1 MAGRPAGVA
10 FNRELIIAEDAI
22 ITIAFIITIIATNLT
37 IMLAPLQDKTRLW
50 VVESCWVWVDDVVH
64 HCLYDS
70 SDIVVL
76 DIIRAWSPVVVAAG
90 RSCCSVHAWYALVCM
105 CGRLLS
111 ITTAQ
116 PGACRW
122 ERQRWPGVVDSY
134 WVWVTINDSRPLLPS
149 ASLLAGLTQWW
160 ELYLVAMGLVT
171 VANTGS
177 SNSEDKNSEDT
188 KS

>member
-1 MAGRPAGVA
+1 MPNRILHRSVVNNYLEWTPAGA
-10 FNRELIIAEDAI
+10 AAMNRWELLAGSEWMMLF
-22 ITIAFIITIIATNLT
+22 ITA
-37 IMLAPLQDKTRLW
+37 
-50 VVESCWVWVDDVVH
+50 C
-64 HCLYDS
+64 
-70 SDIVVL
+70 
-76 DIIRAWSPVVVAAG
+76 IIRAWSPVVGAAG

-122 ERQRWPGVVDSY
+122 ARRWELQWWPGVVDSY
-134 WVWVTINDSRPLLPS
+134 WVWVTINDSRPLLLS

-171 VANTGS
+171 VANIGS